1 VGNDPILRIKGL
13 TKFFGGLGA
22 VVDLDMD
29 IDQGQIIGIIG
40 PNGAGKSTALNM
52 IAGSMSPTRGELFF
66 QTQDVTKV
74 TSHGMAKRGLA
85 RVFQSNTLFENV
97 PVITNVRVGLYLHT
111 KIGFVAGL
119 LNNARTRK
127 RERELNE
134 EALEILKFVGLS
146 DQRDRLAVNLPHGRQ
161 RALCLAVALAVKPKL
176 LLLDE
181 PLTGMNSEE
190 VGAMISLIKALRD
203 EKGMTSIVVEH
214 NMTAVMDLC
223 DRITVLNYGRRI
235 AEGRPSVIAED
246 PLVIEAYLGAE
257 NDAP

>member
-1 VGNDPILRIKGL
+1 
-13 TKFFGGLGA
+13 
-22 VVDLDMD
+22 
-29 IDQGQIIGIIG
+29 
-40 PNGAGKSTALNM
+40 
-52 IAGSMSPTRGELFF
+52 
-66 QTQDVTKV
+66 
-74 TSHGMAKRGLA
+74 
-85 RVFQSNTLFENV
+85 
-97 PVITNVRVGLYLHT
+97 
-111 KIGFVAGL
+111 
-119 LNNARTRK
+119 
-127 RERELNE
+127 
-134 EALEILKFVGLS
+134 
-146 DQRDRLAVNLPHGRQ
+146 
-161 RALCLAVALAVKPKL
+161 LAVALAVKPNL

>member
-1 VGNDPILRIKGL
+1 
-13 TKFFGGLGA
+13 
-22 VVDLDMD
+22 
-29 IDQGQIIGIIG
+29 
-40 PNGAGKSTALNM
+40 
-52 IAGSMSPTRGELFF
+52 
-66 QTQDVTKV
+66 
-74 TSHGMAKRGLA
+74 
-85 RVFQSNTLFENV
+85 
-97 PVITNVRVGLYLHT
+97 
-111 KIGFVAGL
+111 
-119 LNNARTRK
+119 
-127 RERELNE
+127 
-134 EALEILKFVGLS
+134 
-146 DQRDRLAVNLPHGRQ
+146 
-161 RALCLAVALAVKPKL
+161 LAVALAVKPKL

-223 DRITVLNYGRRI
+223 DRITVLNYGRKI

>member
-1 VGNDPILRIKGL
+1 MGNEPILRIHGL

-22 VVDLDMD
+22 VVDLTMD
-29 IDQGQIIGIIG
+29 IVQGQIMGIIG
-40 PNGAGKSTALNM
+40 PNGAGKSTLLNM
-52 IAGSMSPTRGELFF
+52 MAGSLSPTKGKLFF
-66 QTQDVTKV
+66 QNQDVTNM
-74 TSHGMAKRGLA
+74 TPHGMAKRGLA

-111 KIGFVAGL
+111 RIGFIAGFL
-119 LNNARTRK
+119 HNANTKK
-127 RERELNE
+127 RERELHE

-146 DQRDRLAVNLPHGRQ
+146 DQKDRLAVNLPHGSQ
-161 RALCLAVALAVKPKL
+161 RALCLAIALAVKPKL

-190 VGAMISLIKALRD
+190 VEAMISLIKALRD

-214 NMTAVMDLC
+214 NMTAVMGLC
-223 DRITVLNYGRRI
+223 DRITVLNYGRKI